1 MTRYEAVR
9 AAVRKFE
16 DAPFDY
22 GAFDCCE
29 FVREVATL
37 YRGHDPAPEL
47 IYMSER
53 EANQIIA
60 EAGGLSELMTYVF
73 GDPVEVEDTETGD
86 AVKLKLPKV
95 GEMMGVRVPDGILVP
110 VMRGLIKANLRY
122 ALEGWRI

>member
-1 MTRYEAVR
+1 MTRYEAVK

-16 DAPFDY
+16 DAPFEY

-37 YRGHDPAPEL
+37 YRGADPAPEL
-47 IYMSER
+47 MYMTER
-53 EANQIIA
+53 EAMQIIA

-73 GDPVEVEDTETGD
+73 GQPIAAEDADVGD
-86 AVKLKLPKV
+86 ALKLKLPKT
-95 GEMMGVRVPDGILVP
+95 GEVMGVRVPDGALVP
-110 VMRGLIKANLRY
+110 VMRGLLKVDLRY

>member
-1 MTRYEAVR
+1 MTRFEAVK

-16 DAPFDY
+16 DSPFEY

-37 YRGHDPAPEL
+37 YRGQDPAPEL
-47 IYMSER
+47 IYMNER
-53 EANQIIA
+53 EAIQIIA

-73 GDPVEVEDTETGD
+73 GTPVKADDAEVGD
-86 AVKLKLPKV
+86 ALKLKLPKT
-95 GEMMGVRVPDGILVP
+95 GEVMGVRVPDGALVP
-110 VMRGLIKANLRY
+110 VMRGLMKVDLRY

>member
-1 MTRYEAVR
+1 MTRYEAVK

-16 DAPFDY
+16 DAPFEY
-22 GAFDCCE
+22 GSFDCCE

-37 YRGHDPAPEL
+37 YRGADPAPEL

-53 EANQIIA
+53 EANHIIA

-73 GDPVEVEDTETGD
+73 GDPVKAEETEVGD
-86 AVKLKLPKV
+86 ALKLKLPQV
-95 GEMMGVRVPDGILVP
+95 GDIMGVRVPDGALVP

>member
-1 MTRYEAVR
+1 MTRYEAVKV
-9 AAVRKFE
+9 AVRKFE

-47 IYMSER
+47 IYMNER
-53 EANQIIA
+53 EANHIIA

-73 GDPVEVEDTETGD
+73 GDPIKPEDTEVAD
-86 AVKLKLPKV
+86 ALKLKLPKT
-95 GEMMGVRVPDGILVP
+95 GEIMGVRVPDGALVP
-110 VMRGLIKANLRY
+110 VMRGLQKVPLRY

>member
-47 IYMSER
+47 IYMNER